1 MANEPK
7 QSAERSY
14 AELIENGMRAQ
25 ALREGART
33 QHPSDQQ
40 RTLDQH
46 VAGHDDDHCVV
57 VHDAGDDV
65 LSSSASA
72 SASGPPPAAHP
83 LGESSSET
91 QPARDAVVVDIDAE
105 VDAVLPIDDIPERD
119 WASWSQMASRYMLAA
134 RNFSSSVTRINSMRK
149 ARADTVAKNVGLVKK
164 EHFTVMDTM
173 ETMNTNDVILAT
185 REEWATKRIEQQQRT
200 LRGVTAQIAPELI
213 ALDKLCQQAT
223 AHVANFSDMISNA
236 EVPHKTFRSLY
247 RQRQEIRNT
256 RAKIRGRVAQLQEKD
271 RRQKSEQAATAT
283 WDEKL
288 EYARTLVQK
297 LVLDDKRPPDEAWQ
311 ECLRAD
317 PAPDPIALGAA
328 FHEHD
333 LVISA
338 DKMDVQCHKTE
349 DAPSTSTHKTGGAT
363 SNPIATPCADDQDDN
378 KLCVIC
384 IDAPRTM
391 AFVPCGHRVVCID
404 CVDTLRKNAGTR
416 GSMKCS
422 VCRAGATTIM
432 RVFD

>member
-14 AELIENGMRAQ
+14 AELVENGMHAQ
-25 ALREGART
+25 ALREGVRT
-33 QHPSDQQ
+33 QQPSNQQ
-40 RTLDQH
+40 RTPNQH
-46 VAGHDDDHCVV
+46 VAGHNDDDRCVV
-57 VHDAGDDV
+57 VHDAEDDE

-72 SASGPPPAAHP
+72 SASGPPAVHP
-83 LGESSSET
+83 LGESSSAT
-91 QPARDAVVVDIDAE
+91 QPARDAVVIDIDAE

-119 WASWSQMASRYMLAA
+119 WAAWSQMASRYMLAA

-149 ARADTVAKNVGLVKK
+149 ARADTVAKNVGQIKK

-173 ETMNTNDVILAT
+173 ETLNTNDVILAT
-185 REEWATKRIEQQQRT
+185 REEWTTKRIEQQQRT
-200 LRGVTAQIAPELI
+200 LQGVTAQIAPELI
-213 ALDKLCQQAT
+213 ALDNLCRQAT

-283 WDEKL
+283 WDEKMK
-288 EYARTLVQK
+288 YARTLVQK
-297 LVLDDKRPPDEAWQ
+297 LVLDDNRPPDEAWQ

-328 FHEHD
+328 FHEHN

-338 DKMDVQCHKTE
+338 DKMDVQCHKTD
-349 DAPSTSTHKTGGAT
+349 DAPSTSTHKTGGAP
-363 SNPIATPCADDQDDN
+363 SNPIDTPCADNQDED

-391 AFVPCGHRVVCID
+391 TFVPCGHRVVCID
-404 CVDTLRKNAGTR
+404 CVDTLRKNAGPH
-416 GSMKCS
+416 GLIKCS
-422 VCRAGATTIM
+422 VCQTGATTIM
-432 RVFD
+432 RVFV